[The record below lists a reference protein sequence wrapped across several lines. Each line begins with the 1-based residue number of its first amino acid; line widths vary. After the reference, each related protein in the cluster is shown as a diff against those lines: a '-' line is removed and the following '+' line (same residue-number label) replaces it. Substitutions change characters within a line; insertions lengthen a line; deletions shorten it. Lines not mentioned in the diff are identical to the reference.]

1 MRLDTLLSPSTA
13 IGFLS
18 AILTHSQLNTVHGFS
33 FSRGSNEIRQRTSI
47 ISNSRHN
54 KCTQRAIICTHGK
67 LILAASSSSSSS
79 SSGDE
84 NSIIDATIEE
94 KTAGLASLEGD
105 DGEENTSVSTYA
117 HYAHKFRCAIII
129 NCPILLLTQTL
140 HATSTLQNRL
150 DYESVTCSRELY
162 AI

>member
-1 MRLDTLLSPSTA
+1 MRLDTLLSPYIA

-18 AILTHSQLNTVHGFS
+18 TILTHSQHNNVHGFS

-47 ISNSRHN
+47 ISNSRHY
-54 KCTQRAIICTHGK
+54 GK
-67 LILAASSSSSSS
+67 LILAASSSSS

-117 HYAHKFRCAIII
+117 SYAHNLDAHLII
-129 NCPILLLTQTL
+129 NCPILLLTQTP

>member
-1 MRLDTLLSPSTA
+1 MRLDTLLSPSIA

-18 AILTHSQLNTVHGFS
+18 TILTHSQLNTVHGFS

-79 SSGDE
+79 GDE

-105 DGEENTSVSTYA
+105 DGEENTSVSSYASYA
-117 HYAHKFRCAIII
+117 HNLDAHIII
-129 NCPILLLTQTL
+129 NSPIILLTQTP
-140 HATSTLQNRL
+140 HATSILQNRL